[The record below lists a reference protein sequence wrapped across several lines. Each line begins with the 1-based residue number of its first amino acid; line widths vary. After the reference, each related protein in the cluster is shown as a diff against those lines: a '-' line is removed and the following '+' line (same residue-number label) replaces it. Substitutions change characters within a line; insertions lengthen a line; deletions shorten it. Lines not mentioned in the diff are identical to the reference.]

1 MSGKKK
7 LCVDAQMITE
17 DKSFK
22 NDFTYSFKIE
32 KNYFNV
38 VQLNNDKFDMRIDNR
53 SFDILVQEER
63 SGKLRS
69 DGENESNKIS
79 KKSSF
84 DTGLDDRFSKFEPV
98 PGNLRSN
105 SRISNTNM
113 NPRNSQDN
121 FFNDQDFDFNGGGGN
136 NLNTNFNKRGSMAG
150 FSTINRKTSLQT
162 PEDKNL
168 NSYND
173 FNEFN
178 NKFST
183 GFRQSLPGQRS
194 NTNPTSTSGVPITSK
209 AGNGL
214 LVDVNEI
221 YSDSRKTTV
230 TDNKEILK
238 NLNFDTSIREDVFLQ
253 NQKALQNFDVN
264 NLTSE
269 ENWNDNNNQNNL
281 NNQNNDNYQY
291 IPSNLKNINTNTG
304 RMSQISNQNT
314 FDFTKGNMNMQRQ
327 NDFSN
332 VFSSNINRS
341 LNENSNIGSNMMNM
355 NISQN
360 MNTQNFLN
368 NDVKNNITSQTSSH
382 TFAGMGSVTN
392 QNSGVPNSSISGAQD
407 MNDFKVKLINFKK
420 KIMGSGLVNIDNLLD
435 DNKKQTNVSNNTA
448 TYNFNFSSGGMP
460 INYINETQYKK

>member
-69 DGENESNKIS
+69 DEENSSNKIS

-84 DTGLDDRFSKFEPV
+84 DSGLDDRFSKFEPV

-105 SRISNTNM
+105 SKISNTNM

-121 FFNDQDFDFNGGGGN
+121 FFNDQDFDFNGGGN
-136 NLNTNFNKRGSMAG
+136 NLNTNFNTRSSMGG

-162 PEDKNL
+162 AEDKNL

-183 GFRQSLPGQRS
+183 GFRQSLPGHRS
-194 NTNPTSTSGVPITSK
+194 NTNPTSTSGGVPISSK
-209 AGNGL
+209 VGNGL

-238 NLNFDTSIREDVFLQ
+238 NLNFGMSSREDVFLQ

-269 ENWNDNNNQNNL
+269 ENCNDNNNQDNL
-281 NNQNNDNYQY
+281 NSPYNDNYQY
-291 IPSNLKNINTNTG
+291 IPSNLKNTGNNTG

-314 FDFTKGNMNMQRQ
+314 FDFTQGNITVQRQ
-327 NDFSN
+327 TDFNN
-332 VFSSNINRS
+332 VYNHNTNSS
-341 LNENSNIGSNMMNM
+341 LNGNSNIGSNMMNM

-360 MNTQNFLN
+360 MNTQNFSDN
-368 NDVKNNITSQTSSH
+368 NVKNNTTSQTSTH

-392 QNSGVPNSSISGAQD
+392 QNSSVTNSSISGTQD
-407 MNDFKVKLINFKK
+407 MNDFKVKLINF
-420 KIMGSGLVNIDNLLD
+420 
-435 DNKKQTNVSNNTA
+435 
-448 TYNFNFSSGGMP
+448 
-460 INYINETQYKK
+460 